1 MEFWSK
7 SFIPTLK
14 ESPADAEIASHKL
27 LIRAGL
33 IRKIGAGIYAY
44 LPLGLRVLR
53 KIETICREELN
64 RGGAVELLLP
74 ALHPVEFWQKGPRW
88 EAAREVMY
96 AVGDAGAAA
105 GGHKPEEM
113 QLVLGPTHEE
123 IITPLIGNEVS
134 SYRDLPRNFYQIQ
147 TKFRN
152 EIRPRFGLM
161 RAREFLM
168 KDGYSFDAT
177 DEGATAV
184 YHTMR
189 AAYEAFFAR
198 CGLHFVV
205 VEADTGV
212 MGGSFS
218 HEFMVP
224 AEIGDDDIVFCP
236 ESGYAAN
243 REKARSRLIPDG
255 FVQAEPAG
263 ELEEFATPGVTTIAG
278 LAKPPYGVAAE
289 TQFKT
294 LVYIG
299 DGKPVVVVIRG
310 QDELEETKL
319 GALGFGLLRPATAEE
334 IKEIMGAPPG
344 SLGPIKGTI
353 PGESKLAGVFADEAI
368 RLLGNGVTGANREG
382 FHVRNVNVARDLAI
396 TQFADLRRVRAGEP
410 CPLKGNPLQIRRA
423 IEVGHIFKLGTKYS
437 ESLDA
442 TFTDESGQVRPMIMG
457 CYGIGISRTF
467 QSVIEQCHDSDGI
480 VWPWNVAP
488 YQVEVVLLDPAN
500 EEVREAGLGIARA
513 AEAAGA
519 EVLVDDREERPGV
532 KFKDADLIGIPL
544 RVTVGGRGLKEG
556 IVEFKLRTSKE
567 VEKVS
572 LASGAERVTALIGEL
587 GKI

>member
-53 KIETICREELN
+53 KIENICREELN
-64 RGGAVELLLP
+64 RGGSVELLMP

-88 EAAREVMY
+88 NAAREVMY
-96 AVGDAGAAA
+96 AVGDAGAATE
-105 GGHKPEEM
+105 GRKPEEA

-123 IITPLIGNEVS
+123 VITPMIGNDIS

-184 YHTMR
+184 YHAMR

-198 CGLHFVV
+198 CGLNFVI

-224 AEIGDDDIVFCP
+224 AEIGDDDIVFCQ

-243 REKARSRLIPDG
+243 REKARSQLVPAD
-255 FVQAEPAG
+255 FTDPEPVG
-263 ELEEFATPGVTTIAG
+263 EPEEFATPGVTTIAG
-278 LAKPPYGVAAE
+278 LAKAPYGVPAAS
-289 TQFKT
+289 QFKT

-299 DGKPVVVVIRG
+299 DGKPVVVILRG
-310 QDELEETKL
+310 EDELEEAKL
-319 GALGFGLLRPATAEE
+319 GALGFSVLRPATGEE
-334 IKEIMGAPPG
+334 VKAVMGAAPG
-344 SLGPIKGTI
+344 SLGAVQGTI
-353 PGESKLAGVFADEAI
+353 PGADELAGVFADEAV
-368 RLLGNGVTGANREG
+368 RLIGNGVTGANKDG
-382 FHVRNVNVARDLAI
+382 YHVRNVNVKRDLGI
-396 TQFADLRRVRAGEP
+396 TRFADLRRVRAGEP
-410 CPLKGNPLQIRRA
+410 CPVSGNPLQIRRA

-437 ESLDA
+437 EALDA
-442 TFTDESGQVRPMIMG
+442 TFTDELGQVKPMIMG

-467 QSVIEQCHDSDGI
+467 QSVIEQGHDADGI

-488 YQVEVVLLDPAN
+488 YHVEIVLLDPGS
-500 EEVREAGLGIARA
+500 EEVREAGLTLARA

-519 EVLVDDREERPGV
+519 EVLIDDREERPGV

-544 RVTVGGRGLKEG
+544 RITVGGRGLKEG
-556 IVEFKLRTSKE
+556 IVEFKLRTGKD
-567 VEKVS
+567 VEKVP
-572 LASGAERVTALIGEL
+572 LANGAERVAALVREL
-587 GKI
+587 GGK